1 MDFREIKEFF
11 RDFLAYIIILVV
23 IIILFVFIISVQP
36 VAGNSMHPTLKEG
49 DLVVVSK
56 LLYNLGSPK
65 RNDIV
70 NVKDDQNK
78 SYVKRIIGLP
88 GERIEYLDNVLY
100 INEQP
105 YSEAF
110 ITPGIE
116 TKNFLFEDIC
126 SLEDCPSGV
135 IPEDKYLVLG
145 DNRPESVD
153 SRTPEFGLR
162 DKSDIQGEV
171 ALKIWPFSEF
181 GRIK

>member
-11 RDFLAYIIILVV
+11 RDFLGYIIILVV

-70 NVKDDQNK
+70 NVKDDLGK

-88 GERIEYLDNVLY
+88 GERIEYLDNILY

-105 YSEAF
+105 YTEAF
-110 ITPGIE
+110 ITEIE
-116 TKNFLFEDIC
+116 TKNFLFVDIC
-126 SLEDCPSGV
+126 SIEDCPEGV
-135 IPEDKYLVLG
+135 IPKDKYLVLG